1 MTTATLMKLSDET
14 LEILKNF
21 ASLNSNILVKP
32 GNTIKTVTP
41 VKNVMGMAEVKETF
55 EQEFG
60 IWDLNKFLG
69 TVSLFEDPS
78 FSFTEKYVT
87 ISGGGSSVKYYYCEP
102 SLLTTVNKELKVPE
116 MVIDFVLTEEQLSE
130 LMRAASVLG
139 LNDLS
144 VNSDGGTL
152 NMVVFDKQDP
162 SSNTYTVELGEV
174 PTSDD
179 FDFHFR
185 VDNLK
190 MLPGDYTVSISAK
203 SVSQF
208 ESTTRD
214 LTYYVALEST
224 SRYEG

>member
-1 MTTATLMKLSDET
+1 M
-14 LEILKNF
+14 
-21 ASLNSNILVKP
+21 ASHDV
-32 GNTIKTVTP
+32 
-41 VKNVMGMAEVKETF
+41 
-55 EQEFG
+55 
-60 IWDLNKFLG
+60 
-69 TVSLFEDPS
+69 
-78 FSFTEKYVT
+78 
-87 ISGGGSSVKYYYCEP
+87 
-102 SLLTTVNKELKVPE
+102 LKVPD
-116 MVIDFVLTEEQLSE
+116 MVVDFVLTEDQLSE

-162 SSNTYTVELGEV
+162 SSNTYTVELGDV
-174 PTSDD
+174 PVDGE

-190 MLPGDYTVSISAK
+190 MLPGDYTVSISDK

-208 ESTTRD
+208 ESISRD
-214 LTYYVALEST
+214 LCYYVALEST